1 MSIIFFWWKT
11 RLKHLCPSIM
21 GVIWELLAMLG
32 ASLFRRLKLL
42 AQAKAAEDGHPLSVI
57 VRRLLRAYVSG
68 EVQITMELRKEDG
81 DG

>member
-1 MSIIFFWWKT
+1 MIYYVWTKYAGGRMPVKRQKRFIV
-11 RLKHLCPSIM
+11 RM
-21 GVIWELLAMLG
+21 EEDLLTE
-32 ASLFRRLKLL
+32 
-42 AQAKAAEDGHPLSVI
+42 AQTKAAEDGHPLSVI